1 MTGNSEREVSL
12 TKFIGPGILFAA
24 SAVGVSHLVQ
34 STRAGAMYGFA
45 MLIFALLGLLA
56 KYPAFLFAPSYAAA
70 TGKSILSSYRNQGVF
85 ALLFFAASTLVNMF
99 TGISANLLVTSGLV
113 KATLGLSIGIVPI
126 CVGICIVGGGL
137 LIIGHYRWLDIVTKF
152 LMMFLTLTT
161 IIATFFALPLIDW
174 GKSLVFFP
182 AQFELATILF
192 IAALIGWMPTPF
204 DVSVWQ
210 SQWVVANSR
219 KNGYLPSQKQ
229 ARFDFNVGYIGI
241 TVLAIC
247 FMILGTAVMHGSGES
262 FASSPA
268 GFAAQLIK
276 LYENVLGPWSGFIIG
291 VSAFAVMFSTM
302 LTILDGFPRST
313 ANLVMIIFHKE
324 ESIDE
329 GESNESKRHTYYWVT
344 MLIMIL
350 GGLLILSVFLNRLK
364 TFIDIGATI
373 SFLSAPI
380 FAFLNHRAMNSE
392 EIAIEN
398 RPSKALYWWS
408 VSGISGLACFALT
421 YLYLVVFVV

>member
-1 MTGNSEREVSL
+1 MTESSNSEVSFA
-12 TKFIGPGILFAA
+12 KFIGPGILFAA

-45 MLIFALLGLLA
+45 MLVFAMLGLLA

-70 TGKSILSSYRNQGVF
+70 TGKSILSSYRDQGIF
-85 ALLFFAASTLVNMF
+85 ALIFFAASTLVNMF
-99 TGISANLLVTSGLV
+99 TGIAANLLVTSGLV
-113 KATLGLSIGIVPI
+113 KATLGLSISIIPI
-126 CVGICIVGGGL
+126 CIGICIVGGAL
-137 LIIGHYRWLDIVTKF
+137 LVIGHYRWLDIVTKL
-152 LMMFLTLTT
+152 LMMFLTITT
-161 IIATFFALPLIDW
+161 IGATFFALPLIDW
-174 GKSLVFFP
+174 DKSLVFFP
-182 AQFELATILF
+182 AEFELATILF

-210 SQWVVANSR
+210 SQWLVANSR
-219 KNGYLPSQKQ
+219 KNGYLPSQRQ
-229 ARFDFNVGYIGI
+229 ARLDFNTGYLGI

-291 VSAFAVMFSTM
+291 IAAFAVMFSTM

-313 ANLVMIIFHKE
+313 ANLVMIILHKDE
-324 ESIDE
+324 TIDE
-329 GESNESKRHTYYWVT
+329 GESNESLRHTYYWVT
-344 MLIMIL
+344 MLVMIL
-350 GGLLILSVFLNRLK
+350 GGLLILSVFANRLK
-364 TFIDIGATI
+364 TFIDFSATI

-380 FAFLNHRAMNSE
+380 FAFLNHRAMNGSD
-392 EIAIEN
+392 IAESD
-398 RPSKALYWWS
+398 RPSKGLYWWS
-408 VSGISGLACFALT
+408 IAGMSGLGLFALT
-421 YLYLVVFVV
+421 YLYLVLFVV